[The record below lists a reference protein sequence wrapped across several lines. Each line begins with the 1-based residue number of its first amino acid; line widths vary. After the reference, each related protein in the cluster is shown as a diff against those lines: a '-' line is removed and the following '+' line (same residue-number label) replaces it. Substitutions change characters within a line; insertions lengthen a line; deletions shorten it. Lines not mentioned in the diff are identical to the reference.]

1 MVYTKTV
8 IHLSVGESGM
18 RYKRVDFFMVTGQIF
33 SLTLQMLSFNFHKSE
48 AELFDEPIT
57 LEVRNKIYQTF
68 IFYKEMPI
76 S

>member
-1 MVYTKTV
+1 
-8 IHLSVGESGM
+8 
-18 RYKRVDFFMVTGQIF
+18 
-33 SLTLQMLSFNFHKSE
+33 MLSFNFHKSE